1 MSHLSESL
9 GTFGRRLGRRAP
21 ARGSLPVAF
30 VIAAT
35 GVALLGSA
43 IADASAID
51 DRRSA
56 RSGSAWLSAQLTA
69 TTPLT
74 IAGFADWPLT
84 VQAGLALASTGAPAS
99 TTDPLWNAVAA
110 NREASVVRSG
120 VDVPGRLGFVVLL
133 AGALGKDPHAVGA
146 GPGADLVARLTAT
159 RRTSGADAG
168 LFGSQAP
175 NFDGAFRQGYSILGL
190 VAAGVA
196 PDPSSLDWLTRQQC
210 PSGGWAG
217 YRSDTSVI
225 CAATGSTAADSNST
239 ALALSALLAAGRPPT
254 DPAVVAGLEWLDG
267 HQMADGG
274 WRLTEVSATSDPNST
289 AIVIQA
295 LVAAGAVDEARFAD
309 HGSPFDAL
317 RSFQLGCAAAVADRG
332 AFSYPGANGAPN
344 SLATVQ
350 AVAAM
355 ARVTYPIGQGEARPD
370 DGSILDCSAPT
381 TSTVPSE
388 VVPTTAPTTTA
399 PTTTA
404 PTTST
409 TVADGAGQT
418 TTTTTVAAAATTTAT
433 STTTTTVAAAATTT
447 APPAGVEPSAPAAS
461 VEAATATRAP
471 GSLAVTGGSSG
482 RLAVIGGV
490 LLLAGSALIALGR
503 RRS

>member
-1 MSHLSESL
+1 M
-9 GTFGRRLGRRAP
+9 A
-21 ARGSLPVAF
+21 
-30 VIAAT
+30 
-35 GVALLGSA
+35 
-43 IADASAID
+43 
-51 DRRSA
+51 
-56 RSGSAWLSAQLTA
+56 AQLAA

-84 VQAGLALASTGAPAS
+84 VQSGLALASTGAPAS
-99 TTDPLWNAVAA
+99 VTDPLWNAVVA

-120 VDVPGRLGFVVLL
+120 IDVPGRLGFVILL
-133 AGALGKDPHAVGA
+133 ATALGKDPHAVGA
-146 GPGADLVARLTAT
+146 GTGADLVARLTAA
-159 RRTSGADAG
+159 RRTAGPEVG

-217 YRSDTSVI
+217 YRSDTSVP

-239 ALALSALLAAGRPPT
+239 ALALSALLAAGRPAT
-254 DPAVVAGLEWLDG
+254 DPAVVAGLGWLDA
-267 HQMADGG
+267 HQTADGG

-289 AIVIQA
+289 AVVIQA
-295 LVAAGAVDEARFAD
+295 LVAAGAVDEVRFTD
-309 HGSPFDAL
+309 HGSPVDAL
-317 RSFQLGCAAAVADRG
+317 RSFQLGCLAAVADRG
-332 AFSYPGANGAPN
+332 AFTYPGANGAPN

-355 ARVTYPIGQGEARPD
+355 ARVTYPIGQGEAQPD

-381 TSTVPSE
+381 TSTSTVPTGSS
-388 VVPTTAPTTTA
+388 TTAPTIA
-399 PTTTA
+399 PTTTVVEGVGQTTTTSTTTSTTA
-404 PTTST
+404 VTTTTSSPVATST
-409 TVADGAGQT
+409 TVASAVLSDT
-418 TTTTTVAAAATTTAT
+418 TPTN
-433 STTTTTVAAAATTT
+433 
-447 APPAGVEPSAPAAS
+447 APAAPAVS
-461 VEAATATRAP
+461 VEAATGTRTP
-471 GSLAVTGGSSG
+471 GTLAVTGGSSDL
-482 RLAVIGGV
+482 LAVIGGV